1 MAEVTTVE
9 LARFLNIDQAK
20 IRVLE
25 GRGVIKKAKHNAW
38 DPVKC
43 AAAYIRYMQDEMKK
57 TGKNSPDETVLTQPQ
72 AAALLG
78 VTTRRIRQRSQEEDP
93 PLQDKN
99 GQYPCKEFGKWML
112 NDFRRGLG
120 IAKDGTGYYD
130 YDGERARLTFHQ
142 ANNAEMEEQRK
153 RRELIPANDI
163 RQAWSDIISS
173 ARLKMLSLPTRIAS
187 VCSGKPASEIE
198 KEAREIVNEAL
209 IELSEGGD
217 GVPDDS

>member
-1 MAEVTTVE
+1 MASVST
-9 LARFLNIDQAK
+9 ADIASFLNLTQTQLRA
-20 IRVLE
+20 LE
-25 GRGVIKKAKHNAW
+25 RDGILKRDGHNKW
-38 DPVKC
+38 DPTKC
-43 AAAYIRYMQDEMKK
+43 AAAYIRWLQKAYSKVTSEEL
-57 TGKNSPDETVLTQPQ
+57 GLTQAQ
-72 AAALLG
+72 VAAILG
-78 VTTRRIRQRSQEEDP
+78 VTERRVRQRDKENYP
-93 PLQDKN
+93 PPKKESR
-99 GQYPCKEFGKWML
+99 YPCKEFGKWML
-112 NDFRRGLG
+112 DDFRRGLG

-198 KEAREIVNEAL
+198 KEARGIVNEAL